1 MFNGIRN
8 FFSAPVFADEE
19 KTRRAKLTSIMLHVI
34 FASVL
39 MAGLGMFLLS
49 PADFLSN
56 WVTPFVFGVMLL
68 ATLGLRFVLWR
79 GHVRAVSISL
89 VVLVFVIITL
99 SLYAF
104 GGVSNSTT
112 VGYLLCIVIASL
124 LLGERAT
131 VIMLILSVAA
141 LLAVWYGGEIG
152 LIAPVEEAPL
162 FDLIANSTI
171 FVIIGLLLR
180 NAVNSLAM
188 ALERARRNEQA
199 QITANRELEALRES
213 LEQQV
218 AVRTQDLERRS
229 AYLEATA
236 QTGRVVT
243 SILETELL
251 LRRVVDLIRDRFDL
265 YHVALFLL
273 DASGQWAEF
282 RAGTGEVGRLLQ
294 EQEFRLK
301 IDEDSMV
308 GWCVKHTQAR
318 VAQDTGAF
326 SQRVGYP
333 DLPEA
338 RSEAALPLIARGRV
352 LGALSAQSAR
362 TGAFDADAVA
372 VLQTLAD
379 QVAVAL
385 DNARLFSE
393 TQSALEAERRA
404 YGEISREAWANAV
417 RDQSLSGYSYVN
429 QQITP
434 IFRGAVASADEGRV
448 TVALPIT
455 VRGAT
460 IGQVNL
466 HRDAEANPWT
476 KEEIALMQTLIEQ
489 LGLALDSARLY
500 QDTQQRAAQE
510 RLIGE
515 VTGRMRESLDVE
527 WVLRTAAREL
537 GEALGVSRVS
547 VRLVE
552 PQSNTEGAA

>member
-1 MFNGIRN
+1 
-8 FFSAPVFADEE
+8 
-19 KTRRAKLTSIMLHVI
+19 
-34 FASVL
+34 
-39 MAGLGMFLLS
+39 MFLLS
-49 PADFLSN
+49 PVSFLSN
-56 WVTPFVFGVMLL
+56 WVTLSILGMLL
-68 ATLGLRFVLWR
+68 LAALGLRFVLWR
-79 GHVRAVSISL
+79 GHVRAVSVSL
-89 VVLVFVIITL
+89 VVLVFALITFA
-99 SLYAF
+99 LYTF
-104 GGVSNSTT
+104 GGVSNSTA

-124 LLGERAT
+124 LLGQRAT
-131 VIMLILSVAA
+131 MIMLILSVAA

-152 LIAPVEEAPL
+152 LIAPGEEAPL

-180 NAVNSLAM
+180 YAVSSLAA

-199 QITANRELEALRES
+199 QIRANQELEALRES
-213 LEQQV
+213 LELQV
-218 AVRTQDLERRS
+218 AARTQDLERRS

-294 EQEFRLK
+294 EQKFRLK
-301 IDEDSMV
+301 VDEDSMV

-318 VAQDTGAF
+318 VAQDTGNF
-326 SQRVGYP
+326 SQRIGHP
-333 DLPEA
+333 DLPET
-338 RSEAALPLIARGRV
+338 RSEAVLPLIARGRV
-352 LGALSAQSAR
+352 IGALSAQSDR
-362 TGAFDADAVA
+362 TGVFDADAVA

-393 TQSALEAERRA
+393 TQSTLEAERRA

-417 RDQSLSGYSYVN
+417 REQLLLGYSYVN
-429 QQITP
+429 QQVIP
-434 IFRGAVASADEGRV
+434 ILRGAAASADEGLP
-448 TVALPIT
+448 TLALPIT

-466 HRDAEANPWT
+466 HRDAEGHAWT
-476 KEEIALMQTLIEQ
+476 KEEIALLQTLIDQ

-515 VTGRMRESLDVE
+515 VTSRMRESLDVE
-527 WVLRTAAREL
+527 WVLQMAAREL

-552 PQSNTEGAA
+552 PQSNPEGAA